1 MILHRSLSGLMV
13 SLGGHRGIMERL
25 VFEVFCQCAE
35 VGVPMAAV
43 WTIGTWVVNTILDW
57 VTGRGNRL

>member
-1 MILHRSLSGLMV
+1 
-13 SLGGHRGIMERL
+13 MEYM

-35 VGVPMAAV
+35 AAVPMAAT